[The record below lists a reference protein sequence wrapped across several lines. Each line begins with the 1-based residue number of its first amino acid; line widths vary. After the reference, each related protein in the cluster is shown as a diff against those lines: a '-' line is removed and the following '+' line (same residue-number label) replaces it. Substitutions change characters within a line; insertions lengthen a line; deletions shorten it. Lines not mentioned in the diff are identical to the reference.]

1 MNHRQLAP
9 VLLAGFWLAV
19 AAVPALADQPA
30 LTPLVTSFH
39 VHSTVSTGDLTLD
52 QVAEQAEALG
62 LDAVV
67 LTDNFV
73 LRYEYGLA
81 PFRSLLKRTFSI
93 RAVLDYGLDRFL
105 NDVAAAQARHPK
117 VLLIPGV
124 EVVPHY
130 YWTGSLFEGNL
141 TMHNSQKNI
150 LAFGLARAEDYAT
163 LPVNGNPGS
172 SHYDWASAATL
183 SPVLLFVPAIRLWFH
198 RSARTSGDGRLSY
211 RVRRKHRLASFLLAA
226 AASLLLFNAWPVG
239 EPVYSIYDEHLS
251 YKPYQTFI
259 DAVAARGG
267 VTIWSMPEA
276 RDFNVFDYGPL
287 GKVTVKTEP
296 YADAL
301 VMTSGYTGFGGIYQ
315 DNRTV
320 INPGNNWDQILGQYA
335 AQRKGPAPPFTVGE
349 IAFHGMNRDTREL
362 DQVLTVF
369 WVRERSAA
377 GLVEALRA
385 GRLYS
390 AGQYVKGAGLRLE
403 QFRVECEGGARGAGS
418 GESLD
423 PNGARDVAVRL
434 RITAVDQ
441 GVRPITLTLIRSGQ
455 VAATLT
461 GVTPFE
467 QVLSDPGAPPGVWN
481 FYRVS
486 VQGQGSEILSNPI
499 FVGPVPAAQ
508 YDEMGRPIQ
517 THPDAAPAPAVEP
530 RGL

>member
-1 MNHRQLAP
+1 MNRRWSIP
-9 VLLAGFWLAV
+9 VVLTGLWLAV
-19 AAVPALADQPA
+19 AAVPVLADQPA

-39 VHSTVSTGDLTLD
+39 VHSQVSTGDLTLD

-67 LTDNFV
+67 LTDNFA

-81 PFRSLLKRTFSI
+81 PLRGLFKRTFSL
-93 RAVLDYGLDRFL
+93 RSVLDYGLDRFL
-105 NDVAAAQARHPK
+105 TDVAAAQARHPR

-130 YWTGSLFEGNL
+130 YWTGSLFAGDL

-150 LAFGLARAEDYAT
+150 LVFGLARAEDYAA
-163 LPVNGNPGS
+163 LPASGNPGS
-172 SHYDWASAATL
+172 YHYEWTSVATL
-183 SPVLLFVPAIRLWFH
+183 SPVLLFVPATWLWFR
-198 RSARTSGDGRLSY
+198 RSARVSRDGRVSY
-211 RVRRKHRLASFLLAA
+211 RVRRKHRMASFTLALV
-226 AASLLLFNAWPVG
+226 ASLLLFNAWPVG
-239 EPVYSIYDEHLS
+239 EPVYSIYDDHLS
-251 YKPYQTFI
+251 YQPYQTFI
-259 DAVAARGG
+259 DAVAVRGG

-276 RDFNVFDYGPL
+276 RDFNRFDYGPL

-296 YADAL
+296 YAQAL

-320 INPGNNWDQILGQYA
+320 TDPGNLWDRLLGHYA
-335 AQRKGPAPPFTVGE
+335 ARREGPAPPVTVGE

-362 DQVLTVF
+362 DQVLTIF

-390 AGQYVKGAGLRLE
+390 VGQYVKGAGLRLE
-403 QFRVECEGGARGAGS
+403 QFRIECESGARGAGS

-423 PNGARDVAVRL
+423 PNGARDVAVRV
-434 RITAVDQ
+434 RVTAADQ
-441 GVRPITLTLIRSGQ
+441 GARPITLRVIRSGR
-455 VAATLT
+455 VVATLT

-499 FVGPVPAAQ
+499 FVGPVQAL
-508 YDEMGRPIQ
+508 ES
-517 THPDAAPAPAVEP
+517 E
-530 RGL
+530 

>member
-1 MNHRQLAP
+1 MNRRRLIP
-9 VLLAGFWLAV
+9 IVLAGLWMA
-19 AAVPALADQPA
+19 AAVVQARADQPT

-39 VHSTVSTGDLTLD
+39 VHSRASTGDLSLD
-52 QVAEQAEALG
+52 QVAEQAEAVG

-73 LRYEYGLA
+73 LRYEYGLY
-81 PFRSLLKRTFSI
+81 PLRGLLKYTYSLHS
-93 RAVLDYGLDRFL
+93 VLDNGVERYL

-124 EVVPHY
+124 EAVPHY

-150 LAFGLARAEDYAT
+150 LAFGLARAEDYAA
-163 LPVNGNPGS
+163 LPANGNPGS
-172 SHYDWASAATL
+172 YHYDGASGVAL
-183 SPVLLFVPAIRLWFH
+183 LPVLLFVPAVRLWFR
-198 RSARTSGDGRLSY
+198 RSPRISRDGRVTY
-211 RVRRKHRLASFLLAA
+211 RVRRKHRLASFMLAV

-239 EPVYSIYDEHLS
+239 SPVYSIYDDHLS

-320 INPGNNWDQILGQYA
+320 INPGNDWDQILAQYA
-335 AQRKGPAPPFTVGE
+335 TQRKGQAPPFTVGE
-349 IAFHGMNRDTREL
+349 IAFHGVNRDTREL
-362 DQVLTVF
+362 DQVLTIF
-369 WVRERSAA
+369 WVRQRSAA
-377 GLVEALRA
+377 GLVEALRS

-390 AGQYVKGAGLRLE
+390 AGQYLKGAGLRLD

-423 PNGARDVAVRL
+423 PNGARDVVVRL
-434 RITAVDQ
+434 RVTAVDQ
-441 GVRPITLTLIRSGQ
+441 GAHPITLTLIRSGQ
-455 VAATLT
+455 VAVTLT
-461 GVTPFE
+461 GITPFE
-467 QVLSDPGAPPGVWN
+467 QTIPDPGAPPGVWN

-486 VQGQGSEILSNPI
+486 IQGKGSEILSNPI

-517 THPDAAPAPAVEP
+517 PDAAPAQAVGSQ
-530 RGL
+530 GL

>member
-1 MNHRQLAP
+1 MSRGGWKAIALCG
-9 VLLAGFWLAV
+9 LWLAM
-19 AAVPALADQPA
+19 AVVQARADEPA

-73 LRYEYGLA
+73 LRYEYGLY
-81 PFRSLLKRTFSI
+81 PFRGLLKRTFSI
-93 RAVLDYGLDRFL
+93 RSVLDYGLDRFL

-117 VLLIPGV
+117 VLLVPGV

-150 LAFGLARAEDYAT
+150 LVFGLPRAEDYAA

-172 SHYDWASAATL
+172 YRYDWASVVTL
-183 SPVLLFVPAIRLWFH
+183 SPVLLFVPATWLWF
-198 RSARTSGDGRLSY
+198 RRTARVSRDGRVSS
-211 RVRRKHRLASFLLAA
+211 RARGTHRLASVTLAA

-239 EPVYSIYDEHLS
+239 TPVYSSYDEHLS
-251 YKPYQTFI
+251 YRPYQTFI

-267 VTIWSMPEA
+267 ATIWSMPEA
-276 RDFNVFDYGPL
+276 RDFNQFDYGPL
-287 GKVTVKTEP
+287 GKVTVKTDP
-296 YADAL
+296 YPEAL

-320 INPGNNWDQILGQYA
+320 TDPGNFWDQLLGQYA
-335 AQRKGPAPPFTVGE
+335 ARRKGPAPPFTVGE

-362 DQVLTVF
+362 DQVLTIF
-369 WVRERSAA
+369 WVRQRNAA
-377 GLVEALRA
+377 GLLEALRS

-390 AGQYVKGAGLRLE
+390 VGQYTKGSGLRLE
-403 QFRVECEGGARGAGS
+403 QFRVECEGGARGAVS

-423 PNGARDVAVRL
+423 PNGAGDVTVRVKV
-434 RITAVDQ
+434 TAVDQ
-441 GVRPITLTLIRSGQ
+441 GAQPITLTVIRSGQ

-467 QVLSDPGAPPGVWN
+467 QVLTDPGAPPGVWN
-481 FYRVS
+481 YYRLS
-486 VQGQGSEILSNPI
+486 VKGQGSELLSNPI
-499 FVGPVPAAQ
+499 FVGPVQAAQ
-508 YDEMGRPIQ
+508 TDPPGAPLASD
-517 THPDAAPAPAVEP
+517 PAVAPAPPAGSQ
-530 RGL
+530 GL